1 MEFGPRALGNRSI
14 LADPRNENVKELI
27 NIKVKRRENFRP
39 FAPSVL
45 SEKQDEWYEEKF
57 YNRYM
62 SAVMNIKSEKKN
74 FVPGVVHVDN
84 TSRVQTVDKNLN
96 EFFYN
101 LIYEFYKKTSVPMLL
116 NTSFNE
122 NEPIVRTPE
131 NAIDCLLR
139 TNIDALFLED
149 FYLEKVKN

>member
-96 EFFYN
+96 ECFYN

-149 FYLEKVKN
+149 FI